1 MNCFDKKE
9 IEKMIKEL
17 SFTNRMTFYMMLLLL
32 MTREKIDNSQNGEWD
47 GKRKSIDYR
56 TGL

>member
-32 MTREKIDNSQNGEWD
+32 MTREKIDNSQNGE
-47 GKRKSIDYR
+47 
-56 TGL
+56 